1 MCPRSHSLVA
11 KPRLALSPSL
21 ELVKG
26 ITLQIAPGGH
36 LDPSQGPPAGL
47 GNRRHSYMPREA
59 SATPR
64 PLPARGPGACI

>member
-21 ELVKG
+21 ELVRG

-36 LDPSQGPPAGL
+36 PDPSQGPPC
-47 GNRRHSYMPREA
+47 RPREQETLLHA
-59 SATPR
+59 QGGFRHP
-64 PLPARGPGACI
+64 P